1 LTCCHCLQELSNDKA
16 GAELEL
22 RGKLATLRYL
32 LGIKAREAA
41 RLAAE
46 DAEAAGEVEEAAGPA
61 AGAAAEA
68 AAAGRAGGP
77 AAPAGRALPGGAEL
91 ADREDICPIC
101 HDPLGQELVR
111 EGGHRALAG

>member
-1 LTCCHCLQELSNDKA
+1 LQELSNDKA
-16 GAELEL
+16 CAELEL

-41 RLAAE
+41 RLAAA
-46 DAEAAGEVEEAAGPA
+46 DAEAAAQVEDAAGEA
-61 AGAAAEA
+61 AGAAAAEPA
-68 AAAGRAGGP
+68 AACAEGGP
-77 AAPAGRALPGGAEL
+77 AALPAGRALPGGAEL

-111 EGGHRALAG
+111 ERWYPVAGPA